1 MKEAR
6 AMRTLTLTAVLA
18 AIVAFPLVFRKRKR
32 TPLGLRPV
40 AGGRVGGEVLR
51 YDIDDLLT

>member
-1 MKEAR
+1 
-6 AMRTLTLTAVLA
+6 MRTLTLTAVLA
-18 AIVAFPLVFRKRKR
+18 AIVAFPLVLRRRKRA
-32 TPLGLRPV
+32 PLGLRPV